1 MESQGE
7 FDRRMEILLGSET
20 IWRDPEAAEFS
31 KSTIERYYGP
41 CTDWTRADLIIPC
54 AKPVVEPPVQFVVRT
69 PPTMIED
76 GGLGQPS
83 WVISMELRLF
93 LERLLPHR
101 PANYIYRAAGF
112 DLLGKVRHLT
122 NRGLMTE
129 SKMDEFQERAL
140 TLTCNMWGSEDF
152 PRYEY
157 RLTPFAET
165 DEFFPLNA
173 LLQDM

>member
-7 FDRRMEILLGSET
+7 FDRRMGILLGSE
-20 IWRDPEAAEFS
+20 ISWLDPEAAEFS

-41 CTDWTRADLIIPC
+41 CIDWTRADLIIPC
-54 AKPVVEPPVQFVVRT
+54 AKPVVEPPVQFVVST

-76 GGLGQPS
+76 GILRQPS
-83 WVISMELRLF
+83 WVIFMKLRLY

-101 PANYIYRAAGF
+101 PENYFNRAAVWE
-112 DLLGKVRHLT
+112 LLGGVRLYT

-129 SKMDEFQERAL
+129 WWLQEFQEQAL
-140 TLTCNMWGSEDF
+140 TLTCNMWDSEDF

-165 DEFFPLNA
+165 DEFSR
-173 LLQDM
+173 